1 MTVVDSSGKVGSN
14 NGVTTAGQSYLNGTS
29 NITQSSTVSVVTGAR
44 AGGKVATKTFVEP
57 AKSNVVTDLLSG
69 ALSLFSGGLS
79 GLSGG
84 LSGGGLSGGGKGAGP
99 FDFIKSA
106 LSFIPGG
113 SFISKLLGK

>member
-1 MTVVDSSGKVGSN
+1 MKAIDSSGKLGSN
-14 NGVTTAGQSYLNGTS
+14 NGVTSAGQSLLNGTS
-29 NITQSSTVSVVTGAR
+29 NVTQSSTVNVVTGAR
-44 AGGKVATKTFVEP
+44 TNSNAATKAFVEP
-57 AKSNVVTDLLSG
+57 AKSNIVTDLLSG

-99 FDFIKSA
+99 FDFLKSA

-113 SFISKLLGK
+113 SFISKLLSK